1 MAAIAHRIGA
11 EVLPYRPRQ
20 LAEKP
25 IATAQAL
32 SAQTHNAQAP
42 HNQRGPE
49 RCFVIHFGGHDFVTR
64 ESMAEMFLRKSGRVV
79 VDGSSALVPLLHEGG
94 VELLFVTPST
104 VVTNA

>member
-1 MAAIAHRIGA
+1 MAAIAHEIGA

-20 LAEKP
+20 RAEKP
-25 IATAQAL
+25 KPAVRAVA
-32 SAQTHNAQAP
+32 
-42 HNQRGPE
+42 NQRGPE

-79 VDGSSALVPLLHEGG
+79 VDGGSALVPLLHEGG

-104 VVTNA
+104 VVTITPA